1 MVSSC
6 SSATSRVE
14 TQLVTGNF
22 FHLPWNVLFT
32 ESNKEWDF
40 KTGRMRNCFVNRQI
54 TNYDSFLTVTRN
66 YEKCAETG
74 INVRVERGVG
84 MFLLDVTNGVS
95 GT

>member
-1 MVSSC
+1 M
-6 SSATSRVE
+6 T
-14 TQLVTGNF
+14 
-22 FHLPWNVLFT
+22 
-32 ESNKEWDF
+32 
-40 KTGRMRNCFVNRQI
+40 I

-95 GT
+95 GTWNLNYLFNFLHYPNIWS